1 MSAQSVVYL
10 AALSICIANLLW
22 LAWRDWTDK
31 DGPLS
36 RGIVLVYLAAALV
49 PVANAICAGC
59 LVVCH
64 VCRLTGVTLYHVQDW
79 FEGPLFRRRRQ

>member
-1 MSAQSVVYL
+1 MSAQSVVYI

-31 DGPLS
+31 IEPLS
-36 RGIVLVYLAAALV
+36 RGVVLVYLAATLV
-49 PVANAICAGC
+49 PVANAIYAAC

-64 VCRLTGVTLYHVQDW
+64 VCRLFGITLDNVEEW
-79 FEGPLFRRRRQ
+79 LGRPVLRRRQ

>member
-31 DGPLS
+31 DEPLS
-36 RGIVLVYLAAALV
+36 RGAVLAHLVVALV
-49 PVANAICAGC
+49 PVANVIYAAC

-64 VCRLTGVTLYHVQDW
+64 VEEWLDRPVL
-79 FEGPLFRRRRQ
+79 RRRQ